1 MKSFVIFNKEKI
13 NYKLAKNRESARN
26 SRKRKKMYFE
36 MLESKVVELSD
47 ELKEAKNK
55 IKDLEENQDK
65 LFYHSRI
72 VIYIH
77 FSNAQNKNSLTGF

>member
-1 MKSFVIFNKEKI
+1 
-13 NYKLAKNRESARN
+13 
-26 SRKRKKMYFE
+26 

-77 FSNAQNKNSLTGF
+77 FPNAQNKNSLTGF

>member
-1 MKSFVIFNKEKI
+1 MKSFITFCKEKI

-47 ELKEAKNK
+47 ELKEAKNR
-55 IKDLEENQDK
+55 IKYLEENQDK
-65 LFYHSRI
+65 LFYHSKI
-72 VIYIH
+72 VIHIS
-77 FSNAQNKNSLTGF
+77 FFKVRIIKF